1 MAPQVGLEP
10 TTLRLTAACSTDW
23 AIEAYINRQQTI
35 FPGGLPPS
43 IFIAIEL
50 NFCVRYGNRWVLY
63 ALSPV
68 WLKVFRFSVLSLRF
82 SFSFTIYFEPST
94 FVSSKPNNT
103 LTFYLSVFVLHLP
116 SSFSLGFGQALGLL
130 VSVSLIHYCT
140 YTSDLSNTS
149 STCVLT
155 VSNMANLISRG
166 ASHLD
171 AFSDN
176 PFHT

>member
-1 MAPQVGLEP
+1 MFGM
-10 TTLRLTAACSTDW
+10 
-23 AIEAYINRQQTI
+23 
-35 FPGGLPPS
+35 
-43 IFIAIEL
+43 
-50 NFCVRYGNRWVLY
+50 GNRWVLY

-82 SFSFTIYFEPST
+82 SFLFTIYFEPST

-116 SSFSLGFGQALGLL
+116 SSFLGFGQALGLL

-155 VSNMANLISRG
+155 VFYMANLISRG
-166 ASHLD
+166 ASRLD
-171 AFSDN
+171 AFSVY